1 MPKDIVNHEWM
12 DVRDDDKISTQL
24 ESNTNTDPVVG
35 DSDQLNNDE
44 VYDNE
49 IDEDGEEKEESLSMP
64 TSPTL
69 THRQQ
74 PPLLLHGRH
83 RIQRL
88 CSQSF
93 DDIYSN
99 VNNEQ
104 DLPLSPPTARDKDST
119 LHVMISGHN
128 AAFKLQSSGSDS
140 DTESIP
146 QHGLGVAYNHTI
158 LVRSQPEIASV
169 DVSVAHTARGRLN
182 LLRGKLLQK
191 VRRGQSLKMQS
202 LQVPLQ
208 PLPHSEHAT
217 SGSGSDTTDQAVKVN
232 TSQQQ
237 QQLGHRLLAVGQRFK
252 NSPPSLLRRMGM
264 GSGGRGQTIHQ
275 APPTITGSEQTGNDG
290 VLDDDDGGHIDQNIT
305 ESREKCNSHFITL

>member
-1 MPKDIVNHEWM
+1 MPKDIVNQEWM

-24 ESNTNTDPVVG
+24 EINTNTDPAVG

-44 VYDNE
+44 VYM
-49 IDEDGEEKEESLSMP
+49 IMRLMKMVMRKKSLYISMP
-64 TSPTL
+64 ASPTL

-74 PPLLLHGRH
+74 PHLLLHGRH

-104 DLPLSPPTARDKDST
+104 DLPLSPPTASDKDST

-128 AAFKLQSSGSDS
+128 AAFKLKLQSSGSDF

-169 DVSVAHTARGRLN
+169 DTSVSHTAKGRLN

-191 VRRGQSLKMQS
+191 VRRGQGQKVQS

-217 SGSGSDTTDQAVKVN
+217 SGSGSDTGLTDQAVKVN
-232 TSQQQ
+232 TSHSHHQQQQQQQ

-252 NSPPSLLRRMGM
+252 NSPPSLLHRWVWVVVGVVKLYIKLRPLLQGQNRQEMMG
-264 GSGGRGQTIHQ
+264 
-275 APPTITGSEQTGNDG
+275 
-290 VLDDDDGGHIDQNIT
+290 
-305 ESREKCNSHFITL
+305 

>member
-1 MPKDIVNHEWM
+1 
-12 DVRDDDKISTQL
+12 
-24 ESNTNTDPVVG
+24 
-35 DSDQLNNDE
+35 
-44 VYDNE
+44 
-49 IDEDGEEKEESLSMP
+49 
-64 TSPTL
+64 
-69 THRQQ
+69 
-74 PPLLLHGRH
+74 
-83 RIQRL
+83 
-88 CSQSF
+88 
-93 DDIYSN
+93 
-99 VNNEQ
+99 
-104 DLPLSPPTARDKDST
+104 
-119 LHVMISGHN
+119 MISGHN

-169 DVSVAHTARGRLN
+169 DVSVSHTARGRLN

-290 VLDDDDGGHIDQNIT
+290 VLQDDDGGHIDQNIT
-305 ESREKCNSHFITL
+305 ESREKSNSHFITL